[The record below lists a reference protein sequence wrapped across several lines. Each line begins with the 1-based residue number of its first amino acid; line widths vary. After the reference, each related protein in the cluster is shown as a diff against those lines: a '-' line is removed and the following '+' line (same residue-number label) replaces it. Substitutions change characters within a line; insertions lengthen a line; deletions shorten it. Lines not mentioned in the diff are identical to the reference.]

1 MNEPSK
7 SPNIA
12 IEAQKLS
19 KSFDERQ
26 ALRDVN
32 LKIEAGEAVVIFGP
46 NGAGKTTLLKI
57 LSSIMSPTSGSVL
70 VGGLNIKEHP
80 EEARA
85 KIGVVGHNT
94 YLYGNLTAFENLDFY
109 RRLYGVAPERISKVA
124 EIVGMQSRLQ
134 DRVSS
139 LSRGMQQRFSIARA
153 ILHDPQVM
161 LLDEPETGLDQE
173 AINFLWTAIRSQ
185 AGGLRT
191 LVFTTHSLE
200 RGLEVADR
208 VLILSQGK
216 IVHQIAAA
224 DLSPQSL
231 KELYQQKTRPTI

>member
-1 MNEPSK
+1 MNDPSK

-12 IEAQKLS
+12 IEVQKLS

-26 ALRDVN
+26 ALRGID

-57 LSSIMSPTSGSVL
+57 LSTLMSPTSGSVRIE
-70 VGGLNIKEHP
+70 GLNIKEHP

-85 KIGVVGHNT
+85 KIGVVGHTT
-94 YLYGNLTAFENLDFY
+94 YLYANLTAFENLDFY
-109 RRLYGVAPERISKVA
+109 RRLYGIEPARILQVA

-153 ILHDPQVM
+153 LLHDPRIM

-173 AINFLWTAIRSQ
+173 AIAFLWSAIR
-185 AGGLRT
+185 GPEGRRRT

-200 RGLEVADR
+200 RGLEIADS
-208 VLILSQGK
+208 VLILSRGK
-216 IVHQIAAA
+216 IVHQSAAA
-224 DLSPQSL
+224 ALKPQDL
-231 KELYQQKTRPTI
+231 KEIYQQKTRPTI